1 MNRVRDFYNQDP
13 EVEWRRLD
21 ENRTEFAVTLKAL
34 SDVLPAA
41 PAAILDIGG
50 GPGRYAI
57 ALAQQGYTV
66 TLADLAEANL
76 AFAQQAVERAG
87 AAVSEFLVADARDL
101 SMFTSESFDGVL
113 LLGPLYHL
121 LEEADRQAALAES
134 RRVLKTG
141 GVIAAAFLCRFA
153 PLRFAAQRLPE
164 WITHNADRMER
175 ILTTG
180 RDDEPKTFTH
190 AYLSRPEEIEPV
202 MRAAGFEM
210 CLLVGCEGVTAGH
223 AEAVNR
229 SSGSVWEQWVD
240 LNYRLGR
247 DPAMHG
253 ASDHLLYMGRKT
265 V

>member
-1 MNRVRDFYNQDP
+1 MSRVRDFYNQDP

-21 ENRTEFAVTLKAL
+21 EYRTEFAVTLKAL
-34 SDVLPAA
+34 DDFLPPA
-41 PAAILDIGG
+41 PASLLDIGG

-76 AFAQQAVERAG
+76 AFARQAVERAG
-87 AAVSEFLVADARDL
+87 VAVSEYLVADARDL
-101 SMFTSESFDGVL
+101 SMLGSESFDGVL

-121 LEEADRQAALAES
+121 LEASDRLAALAES

-164 WITHNADRMER
+164 WVTHNADRMER
-175 ILTTG
+175 ILATG

-190 AYLSRPEEIEPV
+190 AYLSRPEEIEPLMRSAGIE
-202 MRAAGFEM
+202 MRA
-210 CLLVGCEGVTAGH
+210 LLGCEGITAGH

-229 SSGSVWEQWVD
+229 LTGPLWEQWVN

-247 DPAMHG
+247 DPEMLG
-253 ASDHLLYMGRKT
+253 ASDHLLYVGHKT
-265 V
+265 A